1 LRVPRTATSV
11 LGPAPKPFPTA
22 ERGQMSLAEN
32 PAAKALHLGLVDGD
46 FDLAAALRVPKQPEL
61 QVGGHV
67 GL

>member
-1 LRVPRTATSV
+1 
-11 LGPAPKPFPTA
+11 
-22 ERGQMSLAEN
+22 MSLAEN